1 VKTLEKA
8 IIVENVSKKYK
19 LYNTSQERLFD
30 LLTPKEYGNDFYAL
44 KNVDFT
50 AYKGEV
56 VGFVGIN
63 GSGKSTLSNIIAGIV
78 PQTSG
83 EVKVN
88 GETSLIAVA
97 AGLKAD
103 LTGRDNIEMKLL
115 MLGFNK
121 KEIKEL
127 EPDIIEF
134 SELGDFIDQPVKSYS
149 SGMRSRLGFSISVNV
164 DPEILIIDEALSVG
178 DKAFAEKSLAKMNEF
193 KEEGK
198 TMIFVSHSIG
208 QMKRF
213 CTKILWLEFGQVK
226 KYGDV
231 NKVIAHYEDFL
242 SKWEKMSKKERAA
255 YKHAALNEDDVA
267 DIDVDDY
274 FTPNPNYNKVI
285 ESPTSKLVQLKNVES
300 YLYIY
305 PNEIDKQV
313 TKKHLNK
320 SFFVKKQA
328 RYQDDIYY
336 LLSTERS
343 AVDGLIGWTKSKN
356 VTVHNHVLIDKDI
369 KHFKLTG
376 EGSLYTHPWGGR
388 NRIYI
393 KDLKDYQGTQIEVVC
408 SELVGRTLWYQ
419 TKMNDQ
425 IVWINHKFVEAI
437 EANKSAK

>member
-1 VKTLEKA
+1 MSLEKA
-8 IIVENVSKKYK
+8 IIVEDVSKKYK
-19 LYNTSQERLFD
+19 LYSTSQERLLD
-30 LLTPKEYGNDFYAL
+30 LLTPKSYGSDFYAL
-44 KNVDFT
+44 RNIDFT

-56 VGFVGIN
+56 IGFVGIN

-83 EVKVN
+83 LVQVN
-88 GETSLIAVA
+88 GEASLIAVS

-121 KEIKEL
+121 NEIQEL

-134 SELGDFIDQPVKSYS
+134 SELESFIDQPVKSYS
-149 SGMRSRLGFSISVNV
+149 SGMKSRLGFAISVNV

-213 CTKILWLEFGQVK
+213 CSKILWLEFGQVK
-226 KYGDV
+226 EYGDMT
-231 NKVIAHYEDFL
+231 KVMPLYERFL
-242 SKWEKMSKKERAA
+242 SKWEKMNKKERAA
-255 YKHAALNEDDVA
+255 YKKAALNNQDDLSKLN
-267 DIDVDDY
+267 VDDY

-300 YLYIY
+300 YILTY
-305 PNEIDKQV
+305 PNATDKQAS
-313 TKKHLNK
+313 KKYLNT
-320 SFFVKKQA
+320 SYFVKKQA
-328 RYQDDIYY
+328 RYQDEIYY

-343 AVDGLIGWTKSKN
+343 AIEGTIGWIKAKH
-356 VTVHNHVLIDKDI
+356 VTAHNHILVDEDI

-376 EGSLYTHPWGGR
+376 EGVTYTHPWGGR
-388 NRIYI
+388 SRLYI
-393 KDLKDYQGTQIEVVC
+393 KDLKPYRGTEITVVR
-408 SELVGRTLWYQ
+408 SEFVGKTLWYQ
-419 TKMNDQ
+419 IDMNEQ
-425 IVWINHKFVEAI
+425 TVWINHKFVEAI
-437 EANKSAK
+437 DTNESA